1 MAFLVSS
8 LLGRKAGSIGCPLMT
23 ISLSP
28 LALIAGIYNGFI
40 GLDYLSIMI
49 IMAISIVSFIVLKYS
64 SLFAF
69 LFALFGYLIEIAPI
83 FISLL
88 SLFTFFMLLL
98 VSSSA
103 SNLSLIILFIGWE
116 GIGLVSYLLIGYWSS
131 RLSGSAASLKAFLIN
146 RFGDLGLILAIALI
160 VDLDIPFIALIPNLN
175 GDYLALIGLFIL
187 FSIMA
192 KSALFPI
199 HIWLPYSME
208 GPTPVSALLHAA
220 TLVIAGIYLLLRF
233 YRLFSSSALIVWI
246 GAITALIGSVYAN
259 IFNDLK
265 ALIAYSTISHLG
277 FMVMASGIGLYSL
290 ALAN

>member
-28 LALIAGIYNGFI
+28 LALIAG
-40 GLDYLSIMI
+40 LDYLSIMI

-64 SLFAF
+64 
-69 LFALFGYLIEIAPI
+69 FGYLIEIAPI

-175 GDYLALIGLFIL
+175 GDYLA
-187 FSIMA
+187 
-192 KSALFPI
+192 
-199 HIWLPYSME
+199 WLPYSME

>member
-1 MAFLVSS
+1 MVGSYTLLILIVLPLLAFLVSS
-8 LLGRKAGSIGCPLMT
+8 LFGRKAGCIGSPLMT

-28 LALIAGIYNGFI
+28 LALIAGISNGFI

-64 SLFAF
+64 
-69 LFALFGYLIEIAPI
+69 FGYDIGYAPL
-83 FISLL
+83 FISLI

-98 VSSSA
+98 VSYGSTGMG
-103 SNLSLIILFIGWE
+103 SLLILFIGWE
-116 GIGLVSYLLIGYWSS
+116 GIGIVSYLLIGYWST
-131 RLSGSAASLKAFLIN
+131 RLSALFLGALAPFHMVSSASLKAFLIN

-160 VDLDIPFIALIPNLN
+160 VDLDIPFIALLPYLN
-175 GDYLALIGLFIL
+175 GDYLALIGLFLL

-220 TLVIAGIYLLLRF
+220 TLVIAGIFLLLRF
-233 YRLFSSSALIVWI
+233 NRLFSSSAFIVWI

-259 IFNDLK
+259 IR
-265 ALIAYSTISHLG
+265 
-277 FMVMASGIGLYSL
+277 
-290 ALAN
+290 